1 MMFSTKMRACF
12 SAKNLLKLG
21 AFLATFLIT
30 GLALAQDEGAMKG
43 IAKIAQ
49 NVTGSFGSI
58 AQLFL
63 AIAYIAGV
71 GFAVAAIFKFKQHKD
86 NPTQIPLGTPIA
98 LLAIAVSLIFLGYFI
113 KPLGE
118 TLGATE
124 QQAVGPSGKG
134 AERVLPGMK

>member
-1 MMFSTKMRACF
+1 MLSKSLRIQF

-21 AFLATFLIT
+21 LFLATFLVA
-30 GLALAQDEGAMKG
+30 GLVFAEEGKG
-43 IAKIAQ
+43 IGEIAK
-49 NVTGSFGSI
+49 NVTGSFKNI
-58 AQLFL
+58 AQLML

-98 LLAIAVSLIFLGYFI
+98 LLAIAISLVFIGYFI

-118 TLGATE
+118 TLGAKE
-124 QQAVGPSGKG
+124 DSAGGPTGEVKI
-134 AERVLPGMK
+134 PGMK